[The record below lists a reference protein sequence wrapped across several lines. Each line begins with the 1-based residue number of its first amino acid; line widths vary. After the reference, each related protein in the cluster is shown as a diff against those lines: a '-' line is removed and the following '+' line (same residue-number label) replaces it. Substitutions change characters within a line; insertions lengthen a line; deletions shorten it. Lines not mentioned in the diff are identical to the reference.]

1 MYCLPKQPF
10 FRVDFIVRHNQLKH
24 SDIALIEEC
33 QTDQVY
39 QFSYHGV
46 QGAHKIQLLTYS
58 CNVQR
63 AVEVELSLKSKRESE
78 KEKRARHYKHI
89 QAHQRVPTVV
99 EFSLAAIFFNAFM
112 NDNE

>member
-1 MYCLPKQPF
+1 M
-10 FRVDFIVRHNQLKH
+10 KH
-24 SDIALIEEC
+24 SDITLIEEC

-78 KEKRARHYKHI
+78 KQKRARHYKHI

-99 EFSLAAIFFNAFM
+99 ESSLVAIFFNAFM